1 MGVEIGG
8 KEGSKG
14 YLYQA
19 LVAVLDAIEKEDWT
33 EVYLEFETDNDKVDI
48 AFKDLNEN
56 LEVIQVKSSKNN
68 FNKSDIDKWLIEL
81 IEDKSDASK
90 FKLIL
95 IGVGES
101 KTVEYIN
108 SVKKI
113 ANNKSDKT
121 SDKIKSTIPD
131 LILSNI
137 NKVDIEMLN
146 NDIDSFEKNIGFT
159 IYKFLDT
166 NGCSVPSKVI
176 DLIVGGITYQFNKL
190 CTGGD
195 FVSRE
200 DFIENILEWANYNYD
215 LGKTDNL
222 KKYFEV
228 QYYHDNKFLDKLDI
242 DLRLNVVKKD
252 EEVEKI
258 KLEVEDIYQDIKTI
272 DIRYINN
279 KKQIRALGLNR
290 GVVQAINICSYN
302 AIGSNVNV
310 TISSESQD
318 NIVEY
323 LNNIGIKIYDG
334 FFDLR
339 NLKTRRTIYTERKEE
354 NLIGSDLAKKKYELL
369 QKLDEYIGYINKYED
384 IREYLEYLSD
394 YKILPLCIKNVSK
407 RYLEHIT
414 LKLKIPKNLQ
424 VLRANNIEIPDEIV
438 IEDIKEILEK
448 LLCGREDSNIK
459 EFNRKFTPYDYLSY
473 MKSSEEKFVD
483 FIDNMFEYKVFDNES
498 DYTILQCNLKELNP
512 HDAMYLPMNLMIKSN
527 DGFEIEY
534 SIKCKN
540 MSKIQTGKIKA

>member
-1 MGVEIGG
+1 MGG

-19 LVAVLDAIEKEDWT
+19 LVAVLDAIEKDDWT

-146 NDIDSFEKNIGFT
+146 NDINSFEKNIGFT

-176 DLIVGGITYQFNKL
+176 DLIVGEITYKFNKL

-228 QYYHDNKFLDKLDI
+228 QYYHDNKFLGKLDI

-258 KLEVEDIYQDIKTI
+258 KLEIEDIYQDIKTI

-279 KKQIRALGLNR
+279 KKQMRALGLNR
-290 GVVQAINICSYN
+290 SVVQAINICSYN